1 MKKQKIV
8 IALGGNALGN
18 NLPEQ
23 MVAVKST
30 AKAIV
35 DLIEEGHQVV
45 ISHGN
50 GPQVGMINIAMAE
63 LSRLYPNFTVAPMS
77 VCGGMSQ
84 GYIGYDLQ
92 NSIRA
97 ELLNRGLEIPVSTI
111 ITQVV
116 VDENDPAFLNP
127 TKPIGRF
134 MTYEEA
140 QEQIAKG
147 NKVMEDAGRG
157 YRKVVASPKPV
168 DIVEIDTI
176 RALCDAGQIVVACG
190 GGGIPVMRQGN
201 ELKGASAVIDKDFAS
216 ALMAEKLDADYLIIL
231 TGVEKC
237 AINFG
242 KEDEKWLDNIS
253 VEEAAQYISEGHF
266 APGSMLPKVQ
276 AAVQF
281 ASSAPERK
289 ALITLLEKAKEGIQ
303 GKTGTVI
310 TK

>member
-77 VCGGMSQ
+77 VCVGMSQ

-147 NKVMEDAGRG
+147 NKVTVEMKNIMEYENGDILCYFNKGEKGKIFA
-157 YRKVVASPKPV
+157 RKAIFTEKSRNEIMLIPINSEYQTKTVQTT
-168 DIVEIDTI
+168 DIV
-176 RALCDAGQIVVACG
+176 
-190 GGGIPVMRQGN
+190 
-201 ELKGASAVIDKDFAS
+201 
-216 ALMAEKLDADYLIIL
+216 IL
-231 TGVEKC
+231 G
-237 AINFG
+237 
-242 KEDEKWLDNIS
+242 
-253 VEEAAQYISEGHF
+253 
-266 APGSMLPKVQ
+266 
-276 AAVQF
+276 
-281 ASSAPERK
+281 
-289 ALITLLEKAKEGIQ
+289 KAKQ
-303 GKTGTVI
+303 VI
-310 TK
+310 ADIA